1 MSESKKNNNLPP
13 YLTKQLNNAPKNREN
28 IINEISKLDVINIDN
43 AVAFSMIEKVLR
55 SNETVKTERQNKRTR
70 KKEEPKKGINS
81 TYDVIMVDDKLSKK
95 FLAILR
101 DVRNLS
107 QTNVSNIHEGFLQNN
122 YEEVAAILSTNGK
135 FVGEVNKI
143 VNVLSKAV
151 DEKTKNNKY
160 EENALIFKIAS
171 ELSIEDLEKIIAA
184 KHEKVEGKEDEG
196 N

>member
-28 IINEISKLDVINIDN
+28 IINEISKLDVTNIDN

-95 FLAILR
+95 FLVILR

>member
-28 IINEISKLDVINIDN
+28 IINEISKLDVTNIDN

-122 YEEVAAILSTNGK
+122 YEEVTAILSTNGK